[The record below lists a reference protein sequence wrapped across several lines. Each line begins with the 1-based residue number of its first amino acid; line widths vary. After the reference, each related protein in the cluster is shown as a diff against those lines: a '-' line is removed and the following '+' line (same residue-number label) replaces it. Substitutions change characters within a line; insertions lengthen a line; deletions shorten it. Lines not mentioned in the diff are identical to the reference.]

1 MFDKSTGS
9 RLVSSSSSALAV
21 LCPPPADKNDN
32 SNSNSDDNDSSGS
45 SSSAMENLGAG
56 SSNRDYKVDG
66 GLSADRDTDRR
77 ESSEGLCL
85 QLVL

>member
-1 MFDKSTGS
+1 MFDKSTGR
-9 RLVSSSSSALAV
+9 RLVSSSSCALAV
-21 LCPPPADKNDN
+21 LC
-32 SNSNSDDNDSSGS
+32 NSNSDANDSSGS

-56 SSNRDYKVDG
+56 SGNRDYKVDG
-66 GLSADRDTDRR
+66 GLSEDRDTDRR